1 MIKPPDRV
9 GIVDAETANRHAEDK
24 GWDADWAGMSP
35 EQMVAEMRRVVPP
48 MILAFAFIENEQ
60 LATLWYQW
68 RLEKLKGID

>member
-1 MIKPPDRV
+1 MIRLPDRV
-9 GIVDAETANRHAEDK
+9 DLVDAETANRIAEDR
-24 GWDADWAGMSP
+24 GWDADWAGMIP

-48 MILAFAFIENEQ
+48 MLLVAAFIENEQ